1 MSKVTLQVVQGNV
14 SPKLFTFEERS
25 TCVIGRALD
34 CNIKL
39 PDDQAHSTIS
49 RYHCLLDINPPDIC
63 IRDFGSLNGTYV
75 NGEKIGQRD
84 IDADRDKANHLIYPE
99 YDLQNGDQFKL
110 GDSIFEVLIPFS
122 SDQSKKLELSQQII
136 SSSAVAGAEKT
147 PITQEAN
154 PMVDSLSVN
163 PLDKINLLLG
173 KMDDKG
179 QDKNDK
185 DLLIINGYDIVK
197 ELGKG
202 SMGVVYL
209 AQKKNSN
216 DQINSKV
223 ALKIMLPKVETDPKA
238 HRQFI
243 RETKNTQLLKHKN
256 IVKVYDVGCH
266 DATFFFT
273 TDYCEAGSVAQL
285 IKKEGGKLPL
295 YLALKILMQVLDGLE
310 FAHTVKIPVIV
321 LADGKK
327 TSATGLVH
335 RDLKPG
341 NIMLTKADGV
351 LQAKIADFGLSK
363 AFDVAGLSGRTATG
377 ISAGTPFYMPRQQV
391 INFKFAKPEVDVWAA
406 AATFY
411 KMVTGRYPRKY
422 SKASDPWLTT
432 LKTPI
437 TPIRAYDASI
447 PESLAQV
454 IDLALV
460 DQPEIHYKSASEF
473 KNDLSK
479 VV

>member
-1 MSKVTLQVVQGNV
+1 LNKVTLKVLQGSL
-14 SPKLFTFEERS
+14 SPKEFIFQERT

-34 CNIKL
+34 CNILL

-75 NGEKIGQRD
+75 NGEKIGQRETGTD
-84 IDADRDKANHLIYPE
+84 KDKAKRLIYPE
-99 YDLQNGDQFKL
+99 YDLKNGDQFKL
-110 GDSIFEVLIPFS
+110 GDSVFQVLVLN
-122 SDQSKKLELSQQII
+122 DTEK
-136 SSSAVAGAEKT
+136 SSSLSSGENIPLLTVPVAE
-147 PITQEAN
+147 P
-154 PMVDSLSVN
+154 D
-163 PLDKINLLLG
+163 PLDKINLLLE
-173 KMDDKG
+173 KASEN
-179 QDKNDK
+179 ND
-185 DLLIINGYDIVK
+185 DLLCIKGYNIVK

-202 SMGVVYL
+202 SMGAVYL
-209 AQKKNSN
+209 AQKTDNSTQN
-216 DQINSKV
+216 HPLI
-223 ALKIMLPKVETDPKA
+223 ALKLMLPKVESDPRA

-243 RETKNTQLLKHKN
+243 RETKNTQLLNHKN
-256 IVKVYDVGCH
+256 IVKVHDVGCH

-273 TDYCEAGSVAQL
+273 TDYCEAGNVSQL
-285 IKKEGGKLPL
+285 IAEQGGKLPL

-310 FAHTVKIPVIV
+310 FAHTVKIPVVV

-327 TSATGLVH
+327 TSAIGLVH

-351 LQAKIADFGLSK
+351 LQAKIADFGLAK

-377 ISAGTPFYMPRQQV
+377 ISAGTPYYMPRQQV

-422 SKASDPWLTT
+422 TQASDPWLTT
-432 LKTPI
+432 LKTPV
-437 TPIRAYDASI
+437 TPIREHDASI
-447 PESLAQV
+447 PQALAKV
-454 IDLALV
+454 IDQALI
-460 DQPEIHYKSASEF
+460 DQPEIYYKSASEF
-473 KNDLSK
+473 KDDLSK